1 MNFKEYEKEMQRTA
15 GEFIKLDENGLA
27 LGAMGISGEAGE
39 VTDYIKKVLF
49 HNHELSENKLI
60 EELGDVLW
68 YVAYLSKVIGTD
80 LETIANRNIEKL
92 KKRYPKGWDPER
104 SIHRDK

>member
-1 MNFKEYEKEMQRTA
+1 MDFREYEKEMKRTA
-15 GEFIKLDENGLA
+15 GEFIKLDKKGLA

-39 VTDYIKKVLF
+39 VTDYIKKILF
-49 HNHELSENKLI
+49 HEHELSKDKLI

-68 YVAYLSKVIGTD
+68 YITYLSKVIGVD

-92 KKRYPKGWDPER
+92 RK
-104 SIHRDK
+104 